1 MMPQT
6 LRNNQGAA
14 ALEFALLMPIWLI
27 IFFALIDYGWYLTNL
42 IVMENAVAAGARAG
56 VKVQYWSDE
65 GQDPAQVAIQ
75 AVANAFWLPGSPA
88 ANATRVYIKDAD
100 NNPVDMEN
108 ADYSDYRYLEVRVAG
123 FEYHIL
129 TGYLGE
135 KALPQTISARALMAF
150 P

>member
-1 MMPQT
+1 MPRT
-6 LRNNQGAA
+6 LGNNQGAA

-56 VKVQYWSDE
+56 VKVRYWSDE
-65 GQDPAQVAIQ
+65 GEDPSQVATQ
-75 AVANAFWLPGSPA
+75 AVVNAFWLPGSPVT
-88 ANATRVYIKDAD
+88 NIYIKDAD

-108 ADYSDYRYLEVRVAG
+108 ADYSDYRYLEVRVTG

-129 TGYLGE
+129 TGYLGK
-135 KALPQTISARALMAF
+135 KALPQAISAKALMAF